1 MKWKASRQGRRNG
14 RQDEYSRARAQPSR
28 IVLCG
33 LLTSSFVLH
42 TSSLVWAAHPFLT
55 DDTGTQGK
63 GNWQL
68 ELQYDYGRNDAT
80 ADPGAGPVRQVSK
93 AAVFTTV
100 LTYGLLEN
108 LDMAVGLNY
117 LNQRV
122 IENGVSTEDS
132 SGMADSTIDFKWRF
146 YDADGLSFAVKPAVL
161 LATGDENKGL
171 GTGKTSW
178 GGNFITTY
186 KAKPWTFSGN
196 VAYSHLRYQQS
207 QDDAVNRSDL
217 WRVSGGVSYSVRE
230 DLRLVGEAGVRTNPA
245 KNDAFLQ
252 GSTGRFAMAGL
263 IYSPTD
269 KIDLDIGY
277 RRGLNDAETRWTILA
292 GATFRW

>member
-1 MKWKASRQGRRNG
+1 MKGKTSRQRRRNG

-28 IVLCG
+28 IVLYG

-42 TSSLVWAAHPFLT
+42 PSSLVWAAHPFLT